1 MQTEVIAMEEA
12 VAGLLADNS
21 LTKDCLPYTNGEASA
36 EIPFGVMVAHDSTE
50 GFVELLNTSAAAM
63 ATELAGVSVF
73 GQSYAKTEQLG
84 TTGLK
89 SKVTFDVL
97 QRGRIYVQVEDA
109 VAIGDPVRVRAVANG
124 IEVKGAFRTA
134 ADGTDC
140 VNISKF
146 ARWIRGAGIG
156 ELAVVEIDMTN
167 AALAEADV

>member
-1 MQTEVIAMEEA
+1 MQETVTAMAEA
-12 VAGLLADNS
+12 VEGLLADNS
-21 LTKDCLPYTNGEASA
+21 LTKDCLPGTSEESSA
-36 EIPFGVMVAHDSTE
+36 EIPFGVMVCNGTKDA
-50 GFVELLNTSAAAM
+50 FVKLLHTSAAAM
-63 ATELAGVSVF
+63 ATELFGVSVF

-89 SKVTFDVL
+89 PLVTFDVL
-97 QRGRIYVQVEDA
+97 QRGRIYVKVEDA
-109 VAIGDPVRVRAVANG
+109 VAVGDAVRVRAVAAG
-124 IEVKGAFRTA
+124 AEVKGAFRTA

-156 ELAVVEIDMTN
+156 ELAIVEIDMVN